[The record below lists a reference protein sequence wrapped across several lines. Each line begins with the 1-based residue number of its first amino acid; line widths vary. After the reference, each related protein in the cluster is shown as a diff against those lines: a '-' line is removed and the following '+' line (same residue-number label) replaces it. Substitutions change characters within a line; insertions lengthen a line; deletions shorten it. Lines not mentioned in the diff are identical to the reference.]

1 MRRNLSLGQRISLGF
16 LVMTLLVLVT
26 SGLGLWFT
34 SSARTTVNATLD
46 GVQQVQSAA
55 ELGNNW
61 ADIVRIVDNVLLT
74 RRTDLIE
81 QQLES
86 QIGLFTIRLTELHNL
101 KLGSQSSLSP
111 DRESNIDTLV
121 LLGNQLIRIVR
132 EVEILMQQGSWARG
146 QVLRHTEMASLQR
159 RLTASLD
166 KFRQGTQT
174 DVDRVVAESVRVQS
188 STNNYWVLAAA
199 LTVAAGLLMGLSVTR
214 SITNPVSTLIQQ
226 TQLVTQRDFQPV
238 VPLPHR
244 DEIGDLSR
252 AFAQMTN
259 WLRESYE
266 QLEQRVAERTRDL
279 TLAAEVSRSLSQ
291 VRDLNT
297 LLTEAVELIRARFDL
312 YYTQVYLLDANQQT
326 LTLQAGTGLLGE
338 ELVRR
343 GHRLPLGPTSINGQ
357 AAIERRAVIVAD
369 TQSSPIFR
377 PNPLLPNTR
386 SEMAVP
392 LLVGNDVV
400 GVLDLQSSQ
409 ENGLTEESLP
419 AFAALAGQ
427 LAITIQNARLFSETV
442 EIRRQAE
449 AQARRL
455 TREGWHEYM
464 DALQQRDFV
473 GYRYTPQG
481 VEPVTDLAE
490 TNGSQAT
497 LTTPITLTGEPIGA
511 ILVQPDENSHEQRA
525 GSALPAEQQSLL
537 QAVAGQVAQRV
548 NSLRLLAEANR
559 YREEAEAASRRL
571 TRQAW
576 EQVTADSNGQSL
588 GYAYLQGEVVPAA
601 AIADAAVAEP
611 AEAPPTWRQ
620 ELKVREEPVGL
631 LEIALDEQTPF
642 AAGLVQDV
650 AARLS
655 SHLENLR
662 LTQETQEALAETEE
676 LYQLSSELSQAR
688 DYEGILNVLC
698 NRTIIGN
705 KAQNVSLNFFDQ
717 PWTESRPPEWVTV
730 LARRSE
736 LPPQSVLDAYRLSDF
751 PSAFSI
757 IHPHAP
763 TLIEDVRTA
772 PDLDPHVRALYADQ
786 FGAVSTI
793 FVPLEAGGEWIGY
806 INAIYQQPTQ
816 FPERDIRIVMAL
828 AGQAAVAVQN
838 LRSRELAEQRAL
850 ETQKRNQE
858 LALINRVV
866 SAVSSTLDLHQELST
881 IAAELVSALDM
892 GHVGIALFTPDRSA
906 LVVYADASRNPDEM
920 SAVGTTFEM
929 AGNELSQEVV
939 RTRQPAIVRDA
950 QHDAR
955 TAPVHDVM
963 RWRRTE
969 TLILYPLF
977 AGNEV
982 IGTLGMDI
990 LEKERTFTAAEG
1002 QLVET
1007 IIFQISTAIKQ
1018 SQLFA
1023 QLQEALAETDVL
1035 YQVSRQ
1041 LNAAATLADILDIM
1055 SSPAIVP
1062 GIKRITL
1069 SAIELDE
1076 EGAPQTAV
1084 VRNTWRAPDFTGET
1098 SPVDYRFDV
1107 RKMSGFRL
1115 WFKDS
1120 EAPLLIG
1127 DLHHDERINQV
1138 TRRIYHDMGALG
1150 LIPLKLGRRWL
1161 GMLDLNWT
1169 EPRVFAEKE
1178 QRIYSS
1184 VGTQVAIAISN
1195 QQLLQEAQAR
1205 AQQERILREV
1215 SARVRNTTDVN
1226 SVLRVAAQ
1234 EVGKALGRQ
1243 TFIYLSQEDEAKA
1256 PANGD
1261 K

>member
-1 MRRNLSLGQRISLGF
+1 MRRNLSLGQRIGLGF

-34 SSARTTVNATLD
+34 SSARTTVDATLD

-55 ELGNNW
+55 ALGNNW
-61 ADIVRIVDNVLLT
+61 ADIVSTVDNVLLT
-74 RRTDLIE
+74 RRTDLID
-81 QQLES
+81 QQLEG
-86 QIGLFTIRLTELHNL
+86 QIAQFTIRLTELHNL
-101 KLGSQSSLSP
+101 KLGSQPTLGAA
-111 DRESNIDTLV
+111 REANIDTLV

-132 EVEILMQQGSWARG
+132 EVEVLMQQGRWVRG

-159 RLTASLD
+159 RLTDSLD
-166 KFRQGTQT
+166 EFRQGTQT
-174 DVDRVVAESVRVQS
+174 DVDQVVAESVRVQT
-188 STNNYWVLAAA
+188 STNNYWVVAAA
-199 LTVAAGLLMGLSVTR
+199 LTVVAGFLLGVSVTR

-226 TQLVTQRDFQPV
+226 TQLVTQRDFRRAA
-238 VPLPHR
+238 PLPDR

-252 AFAQMTN
+252 AFVQMTD

-291 VRDLNT
+291 VRDPNT
-297 LLTEAVELIRARFDL
+297 LLAEAVELIRARFDL

-357 AAIERRAVIVAD
+357 AAIERRAIIVAD
-369 TQSSPIFR
+369 TQNSPLFR
-377 PNPLLPNTR
+377 PNPLLPDTR

-392 LLVGNDVV
+392 LLVGNEVV
-400 GVLDLQSSQ
+400 GVLDLQSSR

-427 LAITIQNARLFSETV
+427 LAITIQNARLFAETT
-442 EIRRQAE
+442 EIQRQAE

-455 TREGWHEYM
+455 TQEGWREYM
-464 DALQQRDFV
+464 DALQRREFV
-473 GYRYTPQG
+473 GYRYTPNG
-481 VEPVTDLAE
+481 VEPLTQEAE
-490 TNGSQAT
+490 VAGSQAA
-497 LTTPITLTGEPIGA
+497 LTTPIALTGEPIGA
-511 ILVQPDENSHEQRA
+511 ILVEPGESSQS
-525 GSALPAEQQSLL
+525 SAFAEEQQSLL
-537 QAVAGQVAQRV
+537 QAVAAQVAQRV

-559 YREEAEAASRRL
+559 YRQEAEAATRRL

-576 EQVTADSNGQSL
+576 EQVTADGNGQTL
-588 GYAYLQGEVVPAA
+588 GYAYSQGEVTPVA
-601 AIADAAVAEP
+601 AITTNTAP
-611 AEAPPTWRQ
+611 AWQQ

-655 SHLENLR
+655 SHLETLR
-662 LTQETQEALAETEE
+662 LTQETEEALAETEE
-676 LYQLSSELSQAR
+676 LYRLSSELNQAR
-688 DYEGILNVLC
+688 DYDDILHVLYS
-698 NRTIIGN
+698 RTIIGH
-705 KAQNVSLNFFDQ
+705 KAQNISLNFFDH
-717 PWTESRPPEWVTV
+717 PWTEIKPPEWVYV
-730 LARRSE
+730 LARRTE
-736 LPPQSVLDAYRLSDF
+736 LAPQRVMDAYKLSNF

-757 IHPHAP
+757 IHPHTP
-763 TLIEDVRTA
+763 TIIEDVRTA
-772 PDLDPHVRALYADQ
+772 PDLDPNVRALYADQ

-793 FVPLEAGGEWIGY
+793 FVPLEAGGEWVGY
-806 INAIYQQPTQ
+806 INAIYQQPTM

-866 SAVSSTLDLHQELST
+866 SAVGSTLDLHQNLQT
-881 IAAELVSALDM
+881 IATELVNALDM
-892 GHVGIALFTPDRSA
+892 GHVGIALFTPDRKA
-906 LVVYADASRNPDEM
+906 LVVYADASRQPDEI
-920 SAVGTTFEM
+920 SAVGTIFELE
-929 AGNELSQEVV
+929 GNELSQEVV
-939 RTRQPAIVRDA
+939 RTRQPAIVSDA
-950 QHDAR
+950 QHNPR

-977 AGNEV
+977 AGNDI
-982 IGTLGMDI
+982 IGTMGMDI
-990 LEKERTFTAAEG
+990 LEKERTFAPTEA

-1007 IIFQISTAIKQ
+1007 IIVQISAAIKQ

-1035 YQVSRQ
+1035 YQISRH
-1041 LNAAATLADILDIM
+1041 LNAATTLEDILQTM
-1055 SSPAIVP
+1055 SSAAIVP
-1062 GIKRITL
+1062 GVKRITL

-1076 EGAPQTAV
+1076 EGAPQYAI
-1084 VRNTWRAPDFTGET
+1084 VRSAWRAPEFTGET
-1098 SPVDYRFDV
+1098 SPPGYRFDV

-1120 EAPLLIG
+1120 EDPLLVG
-1127 DLHHDERINQV
+1127 DLHHDKRINQV
-1138 TRRIYHDMGALG
+1138 TRRIYHDMNALG
-1150 LIPLKLGRRWL
+1150 LIPLKLGRHWL

-1169 EPRVFAEKE
+1169 EPHVFTEKE
-1178 QRIYSS
+1178 QRIYSA

-1205 AQQERILREV
+1205 AQRERILREV
-1215 SARVRNTTDVN
+1215 TARVRNTTDVN

-1243 TFIYLSQEDEAKA
+1243 TFVYLSPESEATT

-1261 K
+1261 R

>member
-1 MRRNLSLGQRISLGF
+1 MRRNLSLGQRIGLGF
-16 LVMTLLVLVT
+16 LVMTLLVLIT

-34 SSARTTVNATLD
+34 STARTTVDATLE
-46 GVQQVQSAA
+46 GVQQVQSAV

-61 ADIVRIVDNVLLT
+61 TDIVSTVDSVLLS
-74 RRTDLIE
+74 RRTNLIDE
-81 QQLES
+81 QLED
-86 QIGLFTIRLTELHNL
+86 QTAQFIVRLTELHNL
-101 KLGSQSSLSP
+101 KLGSQPSLGV
-111 DRESNIDTLV
+111 DRETNIDTLV
-121 LLGNQLIRIVR
+121 LLGNQLIRMVR
-132 EVEILMQQGSWARG
+132 EVEILMQQGNWVRG
-146 QVLRHTEMASLQR
+146 QVVRHTEMASLQR
-159 RLTASLD
+159 RLATSLD
-166 KFRQGTQT
+166 EFRQGTQT
-174 DVDRVVAESVRVQS
+174 DVDQAVAESVRVQT
-188 STNNYWVLAAA
+188 STNNYWIMAAA
-199 LTVAAGLLMGLSVTR
+199 LTVGASFLLGLSVTR

-226 TQLVTQRDFQPV
+226 TRLMTQRDFQPV
-238 VPLPHR
+238 TPLPYR
-244 DEIGDLSR
+244 DEIGDLSL
-252 AFAQMTN
+252 AFAQMTE

-266 QLEQRVAERTRDL
+266 QLEQRVADRTRDL
-279 TLAAEVSRSLSQ
+279 ILAAEVSRSLSQ

-297 LLTEAVELIRARFDL
+297 LLADAVELIRARFDL
-312 YYTQVYLLDANQQT
+312 YYTQVYLLDANKQT

-357 AAIERRAVIVAD
+357 AAIERRAIVVAD
-369 TQSSPIFR
+369 TQNSLLFR
-377 PNPLLPNTR
+377 PNPLLPDTR
-386 SEMAVP
+386 SEIAVP
-392 LLVGNDVV
+392 LLIGNDVV
-400 GVLDLQSSQ
+400 GVLDLQSNQ

-427 LAITIQNARLFSETV
+427 LAITIQNARLFSETLQ
-442 EIRRQAE
+442 IRRQAE

-455 TREGWHEYM
+455 THEGWQEYM
-464 DALQQRDFV
+464 DALQRREFV
-473 GYRYTPQG
+473 GYRYTPNG
-481 VEPVTDLAE
+481 IEPLLEEAAVG
-490 TNGSQAT
+490 NQAT
-497 LTTPITLTGEPIGA
+497 LATSITLTGEPIGA
-511 ILVQPDENSHEQRA
+511 ILVEPDESSQ
-525 GSALPAEQQSLL
+525 GSTLLEEQQSLL
-537 QAVAGQVAQRV
+537 QAVAEQVAQRV

-559 YREEAEAASRRL
+559 YREEAEAATRRL
-571 TRQAW
+571 TRRAW
-576 EQVTADSNGQSL
+576 EQYAADSDGQSM
-588 GYAYLQGEVVPAA
+588 GYIYHQGEVVPATTTA
-601 AIADAAVAEP
+601 ADT
-611 AEAPPTWRQ
+611 APTLQQ
-620 ELKVREEPVGL
+620 ELKVREEHVGL
-631 LEIALDEQTPF
+631 LEIALDAQTPF
-642 AAGLVQDV
+642 AVDLIRDV

-662 LTQETQEALAETEE
+662 LTQETEEALAETEE
-676 LYQLSSELSQAR
+676 LYLLSSELNQAQ
-688 DYEGILNVLC
+688 DYDDILNVLYS
-698 NRTIIGN
+698 RTIIGN
-705 KAQNVSLNFFDQ
+705 NAQNISLNFFDQ
-717 PWTESRPPEWVTV
+717 SWTETRQPEWVHV
-730 LARRSE
+730 LARRTE
-736 LPPQSVLDAYRLSDF
+736 LAPQRVMDAYRLTDF

-763 TLIEDVRTA
+763 TIIEDVRTA

-786 FGAVSTI
+786 FGAISTI
-793 FVPLEAGGEWIGY
+793 FVPLEAAGEWIGY
-806 INAIYQQPTQ
+806 INAIYQQPTI

-850 ETQKRNQE
+850 ETQRRNQE
-858 LALINRVV
+858 LALVNRVV
-866 SAVSSTLDLHQELST
+866 STVSSTLDLHQNLQA
-881 IAAELVSALDM
+881 IATELVSVLDM
-892 GHVGIALFTPDRSA
+892 GHVGIALFTPDRTS
-906 LVVYADASRNPDEM
+906 LVVYADASRNAEDI
-920 SAVGTTFEM
+920 SAVGTVFELE
-929 AGNELSQEVV
+929 GNELSQEVV
-939 RTRQPAIVRDA
+939 QARKPVIIRDA
-950 QHDAR
+950 QRNPR
-955 TAPVHDVM
+955 TAPIHDVM

-969 TLILYPLF
+969 TLVLYPLF
-977 AGNEV
+977 AGNDI
-982 IGTLGMDI
+982 IGTMGMDI
-990 LEKERTFTAAEG
+990 LEKERTFSPTES

-1007 IIFQISTAIKQ
+1007 IVFQISAAIKQ

-1041 LNAAATLADILDIM
+1041 LNAATTLTNILHIM
-1055 SSPAIVP
+1055 SSPTIVP

-1069 SAIELDE
+1069 SSIELDE
-1076 EGAPQTAV
+1076 EGAPQYAI

-1098 SPVDYRFDV
+1098 SPAGYRFDV

-1127 DLHHDERINQV
+1127 NLHHDQRINEV
-1138 TRRIYHDMGALG
+1138 TRRIYHDMNALG

-1169 EPRVFAEKE
+1169 EPRTFTEKE
-1178 QRIYSS
+1178 HRIYSS

-1215 SARVRNTTDVN
+1215 TARVRNTTDVN

-1243 TFIYLSQEDEAKA
+1243 TFIYLSPENEVNA